1 MKKLNEKQ
9 IAFSEEYVRNGFKG
23 SKAYQTAYD
32 VKADVAKV
40 NAHRLLSN
48 TLVQDYISSL
58 EGSYKILGNGMGMD
72 KKFVLKRLKELMYA
86 KKKIYFKGD
95 EIGEMEDTAA
105 ANTAINT
112 FLKTTGDIAP
122 EKLEV
127 TTFEEEKT
135 VNPANLSKKDQA
147 ALKTKILEEL

>member
-1 MKKLNEKQ
+1 M
-9 IAFSEEYVRNGFKG
+9 F
-23 SKAYQTAYD
+23 
-32 VKADVAKV
+32 
-40 NAHRLLSN
+40 
-48 TLVQDYISSL
+48 
-58 EGSYKILGNGMGMD
+58 
-72 KKFVLKRLKELMYA
+72 A
-86 KKKIYFKGD
+86 KKKNYFIGD